1 MISKIANRFPST
13 FNFVEKYF
21 SEITPS
27 IMFITLLMCGYFKEK
42 PQINVDYANY
52 VITVVSIMLAFYLG
66 NIFIISNASK
76 DSIIGSLHP
85 KTQKRLYKYNST
97 AILYSIFII
106 LCYLVVNIYT
116 YTYYLFIILV
126 FCNICSAIRI
136 YGLMHHMAKLE
147 IDKRIKNHKE
157 YF

>member
-27 IMFITLLMCGYFKEK
+27 IIFITLLICGYFKQK
-42 PQINVDYANY
+42 QQINVDYANY

-97 AILYSIFII
+97 GISYSIFII
-106 LCYLVVNIYT
+106 ICYLLINIHT

-126 FCNICSAIRI
+126 FSNICSALRI
-136 YGLMHHMAKLE
+136 YCLMHHIAKLE

-157 YF
+157 